1 MSKKRK
7 GARKKQDTLQTALK
21 SYGSKIWSAV
31 TWTPKYLW
39 ERFQLNREIYLGL
52 NSLKAIVLH
61 QNRGIRK
68 LYDLDY
74 RIVLT
79 RVPYNEPDLGFKT
92 DERMGRVGS
101 ASKRLL
107 NLATPPRWRIR
118 QLEGRAWFDRLVER
132 SQREERLDWGD
143 RLYWW
148 ILFNGSDAILA
159 GCWLV
164 YAGIRHHPRNSE
176 LASLRRRLRTL
187 VFHQGELIK
196 LLERIT
202 TSADGG
208 ETPIETRSR
217 ELQEQEEEGRRM
229 AEQQDRMRR
238 FILARNEL
246 ARAFENLENSQ
257 STDSITAG
265 TRLKFSAV
273 RTYVVKA
280 LEEANSLIDEDQ
292 REDYIIGLKLTTEDV
307 QQGFR
312 FWAGEI
318 AKQQGFFDELI
329 EVFAFIEEQHGE
341 FNPPPQIVKISDL
354 FRKKV
359 ADLWG
364 KAQWAELK
372 ATVEDIRVMVNQLA
386 EIANSFQSWG
396 KKIAGIQTRVRETE
410 ELRSQL
416 KDEYGE
422 EIPPSQEWTSAW
434 ETFQK
439 EGLTAF
445 AEADWENLNAAILT
459 IEDPLRK
466 NEYKVRS
473 ALERLSTYVNGSS
486 GKKNKDVTRGAGTR
500 HARLRK
506 KTVGRD
512 DGLLKIDL
520 D

>member
-7 GARKKQDTLQTALK
+7 RARKQKKVLRASLK

-52 NSLKAIVLH
+52 NSLKATVLR
-61 QNRGIRK
+61 QNRRIRK

-79 RVPYNEPDLGFKT
+79 RVPYNEPELGFKT

-101 ASKRLL
+101 VSKLLL

-118 QLEGRAWFDRLVER
+118 QLEGKAWFDRLVER

-148 ILFNGSDAILA
+148 ILFNGSDVILA

-164 YAGIRHHPRNSE
+164 YAGIRHHPRNPE

-187 VFHQGELIK
+187 VFHQGEIIK

-202 TSADGG
+202 TSADGE
-208 ETPIETRSR
+208 ETPIETRAR
-217 ELQEQEEEGRRM
+217 ELQEQEEEARQI
-229 AEQQDRMRR
+229 AEQQDRMHR

-246 ARAFENLENSQ
+246 ARAFEDLEDSQ
-257 STDSITAG
+257 STDPITAG
-265 TRLKFSAV
+265 TRLKFSAAK
-273 RTYVVKA
+273 TYVVKA
-280 LEEANSLIDEDQ
+280 LEEADSLIDEDQ
-292 REDYIIGLKLTTEDV
+292 REDYIVGLKLMTEDV

-312 FWAGEI
+312 LWGGEI
-318 AKQQGFFDELI
+318 AKRQGFFDELI
-329 EVFAFIEEQHGE
+329 EIFGLIEGQHGE

-364 KAQWAELK
+364 KAQWTELK
-372 ATVEDIRVMVNQLA
+372 ATVDDIQVMIEQLA

-396 KKIAGIQTRVRETE
+396 KNISEIQTRVRETE

-422 EIPPSQEWTSAW
+422 RVPPSQEWTSAW
-434 ETFQK
+434 KTFK
-439 EGLTAF
+439 EKGLTAF
-445 AEADWENLNAAILT
+445 AAADWGNLNTAILT

-486 GKKNKDVTRGAGTR
+486 GKKEKDVTRGAGTR
-500 HARLRK
+500 HARLRQ

-512 DGLLKIDL
+512 GGLLKPDL